1 MNTPRRRLA
10 TSLGLTSVLIVIGA
24 VITIDRVGHGR
35 GRRAATSW
43 DVDRGRAAGWERA
56 GRMTDVD
63 RYDDDDDRDDEEEN
77 DDRDDDDEE
86 EDDEDVLRC

>member
-24 VITIDRVGHGR
+24 VITIDRVGLGR
-35 GRRAATSW
+35 GRRAATSR

-56 GRMTDVD
+56 GRMTDDD
-63 RYDDDDDRDDEEEN
+63 RYDDDDDC
-77 DDRDDDDEE
+77 DDDD